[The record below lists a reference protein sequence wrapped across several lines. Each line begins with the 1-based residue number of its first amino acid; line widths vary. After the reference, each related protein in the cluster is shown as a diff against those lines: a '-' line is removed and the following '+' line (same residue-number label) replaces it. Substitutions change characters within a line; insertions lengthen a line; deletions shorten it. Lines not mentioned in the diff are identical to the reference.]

1 MYIGRKIKE
10 LRKAQ
15 KISLTDLA
23 KKSGVQIATLSRM
36 ENLKMIGTLE
46 SHLHIAKALGVDITQ
61 LYNGVDS
68 PKMLKEADQRIALT
82 DSFSYNDKASYEI
95 LTNNVLNKKMMP
107 IMLRI
112 EEGGKTKAEQN
123 PPGTEK
129 FLFVLQGQVTAHVGD
144 NAYPLPQNHILYF
157 DAALNHYFENTGK
170 HAAKVIIVGTPVT
183 L

>member
-23 KKSGVQIATLSRM
+23 QKSGVQIATLSRM
-36 ENLKMIGTLE
+36 ENLKMTGTLE
-46 SHLHIAKALGVDITQ
+46 SHLNIAKALGVDITQ
-61 LYNGVDS
+61 LYNDIETS
-68 PKMLKEADQRIALT
+68 KTIKENSRKTLT

-95 LTNNVLNKKMMP
+95 LTGNVLTKKMMP

-112 EEGGKTKAEQN
+112 EAGGKTKMEQN
-123 PPGTEK
+123 PSGTEK
-129 FLFVLQGQVTAHVGD
+129 FLFVLQGQIKAHVGD
-144 NAYPLPQNHILYF
+144 QTYPLPQNHTLYF
-157 DAALNHYFENTGK
+157 DSSLIHHFENTGK
-170 HAAKVIIVGTPVT
+170 NAAKVILVGTPVA